1 MPILD
6 LKDVSQT
13 LEIMRRTRREIS
25 EGDARSAI
33 DAQIVQLTSHINAIV
48 AEDERL
54 KDCRNAEQQLLI
66 KKPRDVNWDL
76 LKIGGHVAVMIAKV
90 VAGVAVD
97 KVWEEYL
104 A

>member
-54 KDCRNAEQQLLI
+54 KDVRNAEQQLLVT
-66 KKPRDVNWDL
+66 KPKNVNWDL
-76 LKIGGHVAVMIAKV
+76 LKLGGTLAMMIAKV
-90 VAGVAVD
+90 IAGVDVNE
-97 KVWEEYL
+97 VWSEYL